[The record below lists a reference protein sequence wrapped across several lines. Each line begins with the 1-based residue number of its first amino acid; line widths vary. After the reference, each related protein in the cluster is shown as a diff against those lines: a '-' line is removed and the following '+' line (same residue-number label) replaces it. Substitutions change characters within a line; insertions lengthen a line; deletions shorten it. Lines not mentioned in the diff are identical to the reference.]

1 MDMVVGGSGRKKKG
15 GSGKERGVFS
25 EEGKYSG
32 MVSGR
37 LGVMEERSVWVLTVL
52 EESNQFIHF
61 RVCRG
66 IESRLLNFVYVSP
79 HSQHR
84 IELWRNLLS
93 IT

>member
-37 LGVMEERSVWVLTVL
+37 LGDTFGKYFLKVLKKK
-52 EESNQFIHF
+52 
-61 RVCRG
+61 
-66 IESRLLNFVYVSP
+66 
-79 HSQHR
+79 
-84 IELWRNLLS
+84 S
-93 IT
+93 ITTHYYNT